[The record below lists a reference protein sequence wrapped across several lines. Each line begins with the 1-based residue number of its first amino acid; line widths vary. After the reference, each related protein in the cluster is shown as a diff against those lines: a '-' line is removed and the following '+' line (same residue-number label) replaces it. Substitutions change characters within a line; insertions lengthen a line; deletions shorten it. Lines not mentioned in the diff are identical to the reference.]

1 MLRILLTFLALVML
15 PALACAQSFLKEQMK
30 FERVRTALHEK
41 EAAIRETLAPFGLKS
56 GDLHILIVA
65 YKAERILEIH
75 ARSRSGAR
83 YEKLVSYDICNIS
96 GSLGPKRI
104 QGDFQI
110 PEGFYHIDRFNP
122 ASNYHLSLGINY
134 PNRADRIKSKAS
146 NLGGDI
152 FIHGSCVTIGCLP
165 MTNDRIK
172 EIYLYAVYARNSGQV
187 RIPVYIFPFRMQ
199 AASFTKYAERYRDQ
213 PELLAF
219 WNILKSGHDKFEQ
232 ERQELNISVDG
243 NGDYLF

>member
-30 FERVRTALHEK
+30 FERVRAALHEK
-41 EAAIRETLAPFGLKS
+41 EAAIQKTLASRGLKS
-56 GDLHILIVA
+56 ADLHILIVA

-75 ARSRSGAR
+75 ARSRSGTR

-96 GSLGPKRI
+96 GAPGPKRV

-122 ASNYHLSLGINY
+122 TSNYHLSLGINY

-165 MTNDRIK
+165 MTNDKIK
-172 EIYLYAVYARNSGQV
+172 EIYLYAVYARNSGQTK
-187 RIPVYIFPFRMQ
+187 IPVYIFPFRMQ
-199 AASFTKYAERYRDQ
+199 APSFMKYTTHYRDQ

-219 WNILKSGHDKFEQ
+219 WNTLKSGHDRFE
-232 ERQELNISVDG
+232 RDGKELRISVDR